1 MPFVLKLACY
11 KTTWGQ
17 DMKFVANKDDL
28 LNGIKIVER
37 ATVIRGLQ
45 PVLANV
51 LIETAGSNQI
61 KLTATDFDLS
71 IITVINAN
79 VETEGKFTL
88 PAKKLGEI
96 LSRLNDDMI
105 NLELNGSTATI
116 TCKNSK
122 FDIIGISANEFPK
135 VEDEIAES
143 DCMEIETKPFTKAI
157 REVVSA
163 AAGYETNNLL
173 SGVVCEVNK
182 NILEMAATD
191 GNRLARVR
199 EVVKNRSADEEKPFE
214 MLISSRILAE
224 LSRISLLT
232 ESELIKIC
240 KEMKKI
246 VITIDKTKIVTRL
259 MQGQFPKY
267 NQLVPQTFPREA
279 IVNKGDLISALERVA
294 VMVNE
299 KNSIVKFEFE
309 ENTLKLSGD
318 SPEAGNSQDEIDVKY
333 SGESLVI
340 AFNYKFVLEF
350 LKIVESEEVSVKLNS
365 PLSATVFA
373 PVSDE
378 DYIYLVMPVQLR
390 G

>member
-1 MPFVLKLACY
+1 
-11 KTTWGQ
+11 
-17 DMKFVANKDDL
+17 MKFVANKDDL

-37 ATVIRGLQ
+37 ATVVKGLQ

-51 LIETAGSNQI
+51 LIETAGTNQI

-71 IITVINAN
+71 IITLINAN

-88 PAKKLGEI
+88 PAKKLVEI
-96 LSRLNDDMI
+96 LSRLNDELI

-116 TCKNSK
+116 TSKKSK
-122 FDIIGISANEFPK
+122 FDIIGISANEFPQ
-135 VEDEIAES
+135 VEET
-143 DCMEIETKPFTKAI
+143 DCMEIETRPFTKAI

-173 SGVVCEVNK
+173 SGVVCEVNQ

-199 EVVKNRSADEEKPFE
+199 EVVKNSSSDAEKPFE
-214 MLISSRILAE
+214 MLISSKVLSE
-224 LSRISLLT
+224 LSKISLLA
-232 ESELIKIC
+232 ESDTIKIC

-267 NQLVPQTFPREA
+267 NQLIPQTFPKEA
-279 IVNKGDLISALERVA
+279 VVNKSDLIAALERVA

-299 KNSIVKFEFE
+299 KNSIVKFEFAD
-309 ENTLKLSGD
+309 NTLKLSGD
-318 SPEAGNSQDEIDVKY
+318 SPDAGNSQDEIDIKY
-333 SGESLVI
+333 MSEPLVI
-340 AFNYKFVLEF
+340 AFNYKFILEF
-350 LKIVESEEVSVKLNS
+350 LKIAESEEIYVKLNS
-365 PLSATVFA
+365 NLSATVFA

-378 DYIYLVMPVQLR
+378 DYLYLVMPVQLR

>member
-1 MPFVLKLACY
+1 
-11 KTTWGQ
+11 
-17 DMKFVANKDDL
+17 MKFVANKDDL

-37 ATVIRGLQ
+37 ATVVKGLQ

-51 LIETAGSNQI
+51 LIETAGTNQI

-71 IITVINAN
+71 IITLINAN

-88 PAKKLGEI
+88 PAKKLVEI
-96 LSRLNDDMI
+96 LSRLNDELI
-105 NLELNGSTATI
+105 NLELNGSI
-116 TCKNSK
+116 TSKKSK
-122 FDIIGISANEFPK
+122 FDIIGISANEFPQ
-135 VEDEIAES
+135 VEENIAET
-143 DCMEIETKPFTKAI
+143 DCMEIETRPFTKAI

-173 SGVVCEVNK
+173 SGVVCEVNQ

-199 EVVKNRSADEEKPFE
+199 EVVKNSSSDAEKPFE
-214 MLISSRILAE
+214 MLISSKVLSE
-224 LSRISLLT
+224 LSKISLLA
-232 ESELIKIC
+232 ESDTIKIC

-267 NQLVPQTFPREA
+267 NQLIPQTFPKEA
-279 IVNKGDLISALERVA
+279 VVNKSDLIAALERVA

-299 KNSIVKFEFE
+299 KNSIVKFEFAD
-309 ENTLKLSGD
+309 NTLKLSGD
-318 SPEAGNSQDEIDVKY
+318 SPDAGNSQDEIDIKY
-333 SGESLVI
+333 MSEPLVI
-340 AFNYKFVLEF
+340 AFNYKFILEF
-350 LKIVESEEVSVKLNS
+350 LKIAESEEIYVKLNS
-365 PLSATVFA
+365 NLSATVFA

-378 DYIYLVMPVQLR
+378 DYLYLVMPVQLR

>member
-1 MPFVLKLACY
+1 
-11 KTTWGQ
+11 
-17 DMKFVANKDDL
+17 MKFVANKEEL
-28 LNGIKIVER
+28 LNGIRIVER
-37 ATVIRGLQ
+37 ATLVKGLQ

-51 LIETAGSNQI
+51 LIETVGSNQV

-71 IITVINAN
+71 ITTLINAN
-79 VETEGKFTL
+79 VETHGKFTL

-96 LSRLNDDMI
+96 ISRLNDEII
-105 NLELNGSTATI
+105 NLELSGSTVTI

-122 FDIIGISANEFPK
+122 FDIIGISANEFPQIEENILK
-135 VEDEIAES
+135 T

-157 REVVSA
+157 RQVVSA

-199 EVVKNRSADEEKPFE
+199 EVVKNNSTNEENPFE
-214 MLISSRILAE
+214 MLISSKVLSE
-224 LSRISLLT
+224 LSKISLLV
-232 ESELIKIC
+232 ESDVIKIC
-240 KEMKKI
+240 KELKKI
-246 VITIDKTKIVTRL
+246 VITIDKTKIITRL

-267 NQLVPQTFPREA
+267 NQLIPQTFPKEA
-279 IVNKGDLISALERVA
+279 TVNKADLISALERVA

-299 KNSIVKFEFE
+299 KNSIVKFEFVD
-309 ENTLKLSGD
+309 NTLKLSGD
-318 SPEAGNSQDEIDVKY
+318 SPDAGNSQDEIDIKY
-333 SGESLVI
+333 MGEPLAI

-350 LKIVESEEVSVKLNS
+350 LKIAESDEIKVQLNT
-365 PLSATVFA
+365 PLSATVLA
-373 PVSDE
+373 PCSEE

-390 G
+390 N

>member
-1 MPFVLKLACY
+1 
-11 KTTWGQ
+11 
-17 DMKFVANKDDL
+17 MKFVANKDDL

-37 ATVIRGLQ
+37 ATVVKGLQ

-51 LIETAGSNQI
+51 LIETIGTNQI

-71 IITVINAN
+71 IITVIDAN

-96 LSRLNDDMI
+96 LSRLNDELI

-122 FDIIGISANEFPK
+122 FDIIGISANEFPQ
-135 VEDEIAES
+135 VEENIAET

-199 EVVKNRSADEEKPFE
+199 EVVKNTSTDEEKPFE
-214 MLISSRILAE
+214 MLLSSKVLSE
-224 LSRISLLT
+224 LSKISLLT
-232 ESELIKIC
+232 DSESIKIC

-246 VITIDKTKIVTRL
+246 VIMLDKTKIVTRL

-267 NQLVPQTFPREA
+267 NQLIPQSFPKTA
-279 IVNKGDLISALERVA
+279 TVDKGDLIS
-294 VMVNE
+294 
-299 KNSIVKFEFE
+299 
-309 ENTLKLSGD
+309 GD
-318 SPEAGNSQDEIDVKY
+318 SPDAGNSQDEIDIKY
-333 SGESLVI
+333 MGEPLAI
-340 AFNYKFVLEF
+340 AFNYKFILEF
-350 LKIVESEEVSVKLNS
+350 LKIVESEEIKVELNS
-365 PLSATVFA
+365 ALSATVFA

-390 G
+390 N

>member
-1 MPFVLKLACY
+1 
-11 KTTWGQ
+11 
-17 DMKFVANKDDL
+17 MKFVARKDDL
-28 LNGIKIVER
+28 LNGIRIVER
-37 ATVIRGLQ
+37 ATVVKGLQ

-51 LIETAGSNQI
+51 LIETVDSAQI

-71 IITVINAN
+71 ITTLIDAQ
-79 VETEGKFTL
+79 VEEQGKFTL

-96 LSRLNDDMI
+96 ISRLQDELVK
-105 NLELNGSTATI
+105 LELNGSAVTI

-122 FDIIGISANEFPK
+122 FDIIGISASEFPQ
-135 VEDEIAES
+135 VEENISEEDSI
-143 DCMEIETKPFTKAI
+143 EIETKPFIKAI
-157 REVVSA
+157 RQVVSA

-199 EVVKNRSADEEKPFE
+199 EVVKNNSADEEKVFE
-214 MLISSRILAE
+214 MLISSKVLAE
-224 LSRISLLT
+224 LSKIALLA
-232 ESELIKIC
+232 ESDNIKIC

-246 VITIDKTKIVTRL
+246 VITVDKTKIITRL

-267 NQLVPQTFPREA
+267 NQLIPQSFPKEA
-279 IVNKGDLISALERVA
+279 KVDKGTLIAALERVA
-294 VMVNE
+294 VMVSE
-299 KNSIVKFEFE
+299 KNSIVKFEFID
-309 ENTLKLSGD
+309 NTLKLSGD
-318 SPEAGNSQDEIDVKY
+318 SPDAGNSQDEIDIKY
-333 SGESLVI
+333 MGEPLTI

-350 LKIVESEEVSVKLNS
+350 LKIAESDEICVQLNT

-373 PVSDE
+373 PASEE

-390 G
+390 S

>member
-1 MPFVLKLACY
+1 
-11 KTTWGQ
+11 
-17 DMKFVANKDDL
+17 MKFVANKDDL

-37 ATVIRGLQ
+37 ATVVKGLQ

-51 LIETAGSNQI
+51 LIETIGTSQI

-71 IITVINAN
+71 IITLIDAS

-96 LSRLNDDMI
+96 LSRLNDELI
-105 NLELNGSTATI
+105 NLEVNESTATI

-122 FDIIGISANEFPK
+122 FDIIGISANEFPQI
-135 VEDEIAES
+135 EENIQET

-157 REVVSA
+157 RQVVSA

-199 EVVKNRSADEEKPFE
+199 EVVKNNSSNEENPFE
-214 MLISSRILAE
+214 MLISSKVLSE
-224 LSRISLLT
+224 LSKISLLAEAET
-232 ESELIKIC
+232 IKIC
-240 KEMKKI
+240 KEFKKI
-246 VITIDKTKIVTRL
+246 VITIDKTKIVTKL

-267 NQLVPQTFPREA
+267 NQLIPQSFPKEA
-279 IVNKGDLISALERVA
+279 KVDKNNLISALERVA
-294 VMVNE
+294 VMVSE
-299 KNSIVKFEFE
+299 KNSIVKFEFAD
-309 ENTLKLSGD
+309 NALKLSGD
-318 SPEAGNSQDEIDVKY
+318 SPEAGNSQDEIDINY
-333 SGESLVI
+333 TGEPLAI
-340 AFNYKFVLEF
+340 AFNYKFILEF
-350 LKIVESEEVSVKLNS
+350 LKIAESEEISIQLNTS
-365 PLSATVFA
+365 LSATVFA
-373 PVSDE
+373 PCSDE

-390 G
+390 N

>member
-1 MPFVLKLACY
+1 
-11 KTTWGQ
+11 
-17 DMKFVANKDDL
+17 MKFVANKDDL

-37 ATVIRGLQ
+37 ATVVKGLQ

-51 LIETAGSNQI
+51 LIETVGANQI

-71 IITVINAN
+71 IITLINAQ
-79 VETEGKFTL
+79 VEEEGKFTL
-88 PAKKLGEI
+88 PAKKLVEI
-96 LSRLNDDMI
+96 LSRLNDEII
-105 NLELNGSTATI
+105 NLELNDSTATI
-116 TCKNSK
+116 TGKKSK
-122 FDIIGISANEFPK
+122 FDIIGISANEFPQ
-135 VEDEIAES
+135 VEENISET
-143 DCMEIETKPFTKAI
+143 DCMEIETRPFTKAI

-182 NILEMAATD
+182 NVLEMAATD

-199 EVVKNRSADEEKPFE
+199 EVVKNTSTDAETPFS
-214 MLISSRILAE
+214 MLISSKVLSE
-224 LSRISLLT
+224 LSKISLLAD
-232 ESELIKIC
+232 SETIKIC

-267 NQLVPQTFPREA
+267 NQLIPQTFPKEA
-279 IVNKGDLISALERVA
+279 TVNKSDLIAALERVA

-299 KNSIVKFEFE
+299 KNSTVKFEFAD
-309 ENTLKLSGD
+309 NVLKMSAN
-318 SPEAGNSQDEIDVKY
+318 SPDAGNSQDEIDIKY
-333 SGESLVI
+333 MAEPLAI
-340 AFNYKFVLEF
+340 AFNYKFILEF
-350 LKIVESEEVSVKLNS
+350 LKIVESEEINVKLNS
-365 PLSATVFA
+365 SLSATVFT

-378 DYIYLVMPVQLR
+378 DYLYLVMPVQLR